1 MNTNNELNNTTN
13 EVVENKNEKRRFK
26 RRPKMQSL
34 GEEIANA
41 ISHGVGALLGIV
53 GLILLLIKSNTTEE
67 YVGSSIFGASM
78 IILYLNSCLYHSFKN
93 ESTVKAVFKRFDH
106 VSIYLLIGG
115 TFAPI
120 FLVALPS
127 PLKWIMLGLQW
138 AVITVGVVLKAV
150 KVHKFQALHIALF
163 LLLGW
168 SGLFFVNRLFLFS
181 VNAFW
186 FILAGGISYSLGVIF
201 YALRP
206 FKYSHFIWHFFV
218 IGGTLLQFF
227 AIYFYLIG

>member
-1 MNTNNELNNTTN
+1 MNTNNTITSN
-13 EVVENKNEKRRFK
+13 ENKKRFQ
-26 RRPKMQSL
+26 RRPKTQSL
-34 GEEIANA
+34 GEEIANS
-41 ISHGVGALLGIV
+41 ISHGVSALLGIV
-53 GLILLLIKSNTTEE
+53 GLILLLIKSKTVEE
-67 YVGSSIFGASM
+67 YVGSTIFGVSM
-78 IILYLNSCLYHSFKN
+78 ILLYTSSCMYHAFKN

-127 PLKWIMLGLQW
+127 PLKWIMLGAQW
-138 AVITVGVVLKAV
+138 AIIITGIVLKAV
-150 KVHKFQALHIALF
+150 KVHKYQTLHITLF

-168 SGLFFVNRLFLFS
+168 SGVFFINRLFLFS
-181 VNAFW
+181 HLAFW
-186 FILAGGISYSLGVIF
+186 FILAGGLSYSIGVIF

-218 IGGTLLQFF
+218 MGGTIFQFF